1 VRSKLIYSHA
11 CPGKS
16 ILKDLEKDVVAINE
30 ALTANL
36 QTHVPLI
43 AEVGAISCFPAAS
56 ASGRC
61 CSS

>member
-1 VRSKLIYSHA
+1 MVAR
-11 CPGKS
+11 GKS
-16 ILKDLEKDVVAINE
+16 ILKDLEKDVVAING
-30 ALTANL
+30 ALAANL

-43 AEVGAISCFPAAS
+43 AEVGAISCSPAAS